1 MKERNINILLA
12 LGSLV
17 FTLVLAECLVRVLWL
32 PKQVTPARIACEYD
46 SLLGWKKIAG
56 RSFDIRTSEYALRES
71 INSKGLRGPEY
82 GYERNTPSF
91 RLLSLGDSFVEGYS
105 VPDTSL
111 FTTLLEDMLRS
122 RSFSEVEVIN
132 MGTGGYSTDQEY
144 LAYRSEGRKYHSDL
158 VLLFFYYN
166 DLLYNV
172 SPSYD
177 GYPKPYFVET
187 DGKFVLAN
195 APVPEF
201 GPYGRL
207 RTRLKSVALLKLLK
221 SFENQLLHKSSINNS
236 NSETDC
242 FLPKPPPWVEN
253 AWKVTE
259 QILLML
265 NEAIKEDGSKLIV
278 LYVPAR
284 FEVVAEMRSK
294 EYIRQLDVNL
304 VNARLKTICLRGGIE
319 FIDLKDAFKQSLH
332 QESFYYAVDGHWNQ
346 RGHYQVAQ
354 FLSPLL
360 LSYTQGSQQRSKCIA
375 HAEEQ

>member
-12 LGSLV
+12 LGSLL
-17 FTLVLAECLVRVLWL
+17 FTLFVAEFLVRVLWL

-46 SLLGWKKIAG
+46 SSLGWKKIAG
-56 RSFDIRTSEYALRES
+56 RSVDIRTSEYSLRET

-105 VPDTSL
+105 VPDTGL
-111 FTTLLEDMLRS
+111 FTTLLENMLRS
-122 RSFSEVEVIN
+122 ESSPRVEVIN

-144 LAYRSEGRKYHSDL
+144 LSYRSEGRKYHPDL

-172 SPSYD
+172 RPSYD
-177 GYPKPYFVET
+177 GYPKPYFIET
-187 DGKFVLAN
+187 DGKLALAN
-195 APVPEF
+195 VPVPEF
-201 GPYGRL
+201 GPYGKL
-207 RTRLKSVALLKLLK
+207 RTRLKSVALLKLIK
-221 SFENQLLHKSSINNS
+221 SLENQLLRKSSINKS

-242 FLPKPPPWVEN
+242 FLPKPPPWVDN

-259 QILLML
+259 LVFLML
-265 NEAIKEDGSKLIV
+265 NAAVNEDGSKLIV

-304 VNARLKTICLRGGIE
+304 VNARLRTICLRNGIE
-319 FIDLKDAFKQSLH
+319 FIDLNDAFRQPANE
-332 QESFYYAVDGHWNQ
+332 ESFYYPIDGHWNP
-346 RGHYQVAQ
+346 RGHDRVAN
-354 FLSPLL
+354 FLSPIL
-360 LSYTQGSQQRSKCIA
+360 LSHSRN
-375 HAEEQ
+375 